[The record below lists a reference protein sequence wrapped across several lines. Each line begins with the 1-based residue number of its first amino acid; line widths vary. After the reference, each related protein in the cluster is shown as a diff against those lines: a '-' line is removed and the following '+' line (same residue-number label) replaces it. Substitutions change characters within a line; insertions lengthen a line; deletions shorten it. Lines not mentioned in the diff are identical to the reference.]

1 MLNASY
7 LKLSVVHAPSYKQ
20 SGGILKYKYSVLARC
35 INPRLDLP
43 ASKMKFHSIA
53 FTLAAAAEAV
63 SAAQLL
69 ICSDSTTANY
79 ALDDTLQG

>member
-1 MLNASY
+1 
-7 LKLSVVHAPSYKQ
+7 
-20 SGGILKYKYSVLARC
+20 
-35 INPRLDLP
+35 
-43 ASKMKFHSIA
+43 MKFQSFA
-53 FTLAAAAEAV
+53 LTLAAAVEAV